1 MSLLLD
7 IICNGFGVT
16 VTGCVV
22 PETLNGTKHV
32 PWFEA
37 GATIFDKNGIQYL
50 GIPGLIN
57 ARSILATLIVQVTDL
72 TSHSQTQYRD
82 LQARTASVAS
92 VSMTSRD

>member
-1 MSLLLD
+1 M
-7 IICNGFGVT
+7 
-16 VTGCVV
+16 

-57 ARSILATLIVQVTDL
+57 ARSILATLIVQVTDC
-72 TSHSQTQYRD
+72 TSQSQVECENISC
-82 LQARTASVAS
+82 TANELSVF
-92 VSMTSRD
+92 MTCCD